1 MYAVYNVHELGETA
15 RALSACVLPARALP
29 ARALPA
35 HALHY
40 RQESIPEKQHHWLC
54 NATNYV
60 TLSTIFYTII
70 YHFGISK

>member
-29 ARALPA
+29 ARAL
-35 HALHY
+35 HY

-54 NATNYV
+54 NANNYV

>member
-15 RALSACVLPARALP
+15 RALSACVLPARAL
-29 ARALPA
+29 RA

-40 RQESIPEKQHHWLC
+40 RQESIPEKQHRWRC
-54 NATNYV
+54 NANNYV